1 MSAQRTRGPWSVGEK
16 PDQSALDMDQMVY
29 CDDALGSRIAD
40 CSHRVTGHLIT
51 KDECIANAAFIVKCE
66 NHWDDLIEAASGVV
80 ENVKDPEPGG
90 IPYLLVPRHNIE
102 ILKEILAKA
111 GVS

>member
-1 MSAQRTRGPWSVGEK
+1 MKLEVVNPVSGLDTFIRN
-16 PDQSALDMDQMVY
+16 PDHSWNNVARVFHTEHGQNRVNAKELAEEMVKRY
-29 CDDALGSRIAD
+29 NL
-40 CSHRVTGHLIT
+40 H
-51 KDECIANAAFIVKCE
+51 DE
-66 NHWDDLIEAASGVV
+66 LIEAASGVV

>member
-1 MSAQRTRGPWSVGEK
+1 MRLIRFMHPSGDVIIQDADQGNRPVLRVFENRYPPDPAQPRAE
-16 PDQSALDMDQMVY
+16 
-29 CDDALGSRIAD
+29 RILLMER
-40 CSHRVTGHLIT
+40 CF
-51 KDECIANAAFIVKCE
+51 DELV
-66 NHWDDLIEAASGVV
+66 EAASGVV